1 MLKSCFYFS
10 ALFFWDVTLPVHHYC
25 GDLIKCVGYVVCLWY
40 CQALHLCPALL
51 VCVLF
56 LKYFVCST
64 PTPNHWD
71 FVFFPHTRLL
81 TCSKHWR
88 CLLCMIS
95 QGRGNVLPYHTIA
108 KDRLLKWH
116 FFVWLKLNGNMN
128 WLSPWKLLDS
138 KLVTVVLVLLY
149 TLVTKSRHCIDT
161 EFSLFRSRFLSSTT
175 FWELMSV
182 PIH

>member
-1 MLKSCFYFS
+1 MCRLCCELAVLSGANPLCLTCLCLSCLS
-10 ALFFWDVTLPVHHYC
+10 
-25 GDLIKCVGYVVCLWY
+25 
-40 CQALHLCPALL
+40 
-51 VCVLF
+51 VLF
-56 LKYFVCST
+56 DKPLSAPLLLRITETLF
-64 PTPNHWD
+64 
-71 FVFFPHTRLL
+71 FFPHTRLL